1 MKMREI
7 LFRGKTP
14 GGKWV
19 EGIYS
24 PYNWDIDLVREN
36 KPQIIILSE
45 NKDDIDGL
53 WCDIIPETAG
63 QYTGL
68 TDKNGVKIFEGDI
81 VKGTAYSAARIGVI
95 VWIDEIS
102 SFGVRYVNAPN
113 PTAWENSSI
122 LRCVSLG
129 KTDEFAAEVI
139 GNIYDNPEL
148 LNAAANGR
156 R

>member
-45 NKDDIDGL
+45 NKDNIDVL

-63 QYTGL
+63 QYTGH

-81 VKGTAYSAARIGVI
+81 VRYGDTIHEVVFEQRNGTAY
-95 VWIDEIS
+95 
-102 SFGVRYVNAPN
+102 FGLVYSKSETLPFGHYQD
-113 PTAWENSSI
+113 
-122 LRCVSLG
+122 LRQI
-129 KTDEFAAEVI
+129 EVI
-139 GNIYDNPEL
+139 GNIYDNGYPF
-148 LNAAANGR
+148 
-156 R
+156 

>member
-1 MKMREI
+1 MREI
-7 LFRGKTP
+7 LFRGKTLS
-14 GGKWV
+14 GKWV

-45 NKDDIDGL
+45 NKDDIDDGL

-81 VKGTAYSAARIGVI
+81 VTGYFDYEKIIGYI
-95 VWIDEIS
+95 
-102 SFGVRYVNAPN
+102 FYGGNAHFFIQRDG
-113 PTAWENSSI
+113 I
-122 LRCVSLG
+122 LGIGLDNADCWL
-129 KTDEFAAEVI
+129 EVI

-148 LNAAANGR
+148 LKKE
-156 R
+156 

>member
-45 NKDDIDGL
+45 NKDNIDGL

-63 QYTGL
+63 QYTGH

-81 VKGTAYSAARIGVI
+81 VRYGDTIHEVVFEQRNGTAY
-95 VWIDEIS
+95 
-102 SFGVRYVNAPN
+102 FGLVYSKSETLPFGHYQD
-113 PTAWENSSI
+113 
-122 LRCVSLG
+122 LRQI
-129 KTDEFAAEVI
+129 EVI
-139 GNIYDNPEL
+139 GNIYDNGYPF
-148 LNAAANGR
+148 
-156 R
+156 